1 MATSTVA
8 AVAKMASFVIGLAS
22 IVSVASAELA
32 TTNMMSDL
40 PDYFDQSSMALALTS
55 DSVPVGVEYKIA
67 PLTAEAGLNQ
77 TNENALR
84 AFHVLGDMVVVDQT
98 NYNNN
103 NLNLK
108 DSIAYLTCDSNSNDS
123 YISSND
129 VLNSVMGR
137 QPKAILLYSTTG
149 ICCGLGGSDLD
160 FTSIWTMTDPQ
171 SAGMTKNWTSDTT
184 GGIVR
189 ATISGGN
196 DTGADTD
203 NGQTQGGNNSAVA
216 MSILYSIT
224 GLITLLF
231 LIIIATGA
239 IRAHRHPERY
249 GPRAS
254 YGGRPR
260 QSRAKGLARAVL
272 ETLPIVKFGDPQ
284 PAKPDPENELESISG
299 DRQPRSA
306 SPTQRDVTSIDV
318 EPENTSEVATK
329 DVPKAVT
336 ENPVA
341 TTSDHTE
348 ESGRQAEEDHLGC
361 SICTEDFSVGQDV
374 RVLPCDHKFHPQCV
388 DPWLVNVSGT
398 CPLCRL
404 DLRPREAEEAE
415 ESGEATNEAPQPNE
429 TGPADTHS
437 AHVPEDDGDGPQRR
451 RISRFLDWNRLRHA
465 SVDERILALRQYR
478 ESQPDAI
485 PDTSSAEDQS
495 QHTRLSDRLREKFH
509 IRTRAHPPSG
519 PASSNQ

>member
-8 AVAKMASFVIGLAS
+8 NVAKMASFIIGLAS
-22 IVSVASAELA
+22 ILSVASADQA
-32 TTNMMSDL
+32 TTNTMADL
-40 PDYFDQSSMALALTS
+40 PGYLDQSSMALALSS
-55 DSVPVGVEYKIA
+55 DSGPVGVEYKIA
-67 PLTAEAGLNQ
+67 PLTVEAGLNQ
-77 TNENALR
+77 TNENALK
-84 AFHVLGDMVVVDQT
+84 AFNVEGDMLVIDQN

-103 NLNLK
+103 NLDIK

-129 VLNSVMGR
+129 VLNS
-137 QPKAILLYSTTG
+137 
-149 ICCGLGGSDLD
+149 
-160 FTSIWTMTDPQ
+160 
-171 SAGMTKNWTSDTT
+171 SAWMTKNWTSDTT
-184 GGIVR
+184 GGVVR

-196 DTGADTD
+196 DTDVDTD
-203 NGQTQGGNNSAVA
+203 NGQSQGGNNSAVA

-284 PAKPDPENELESISG
+284 PAKPDPENELESIAG
-299 DRQPRSA
+299 DRPQRSA
-306 SPTQRDVTSIDV
+306 SPTHRDITSTDV
-318 EPENTSEVATK
+318 ERSATSEVAANDT
-329 DVPKAVT
+329 PKTVSET
-336 ENPVA
+336 PVA
-341 TTSDHTE
+341 TTSDHTKE
-348 ESGRQAEEDHLGC
+348 NSAQPEEDHLGC

-404 DLRPREAEEAE
+404 DLRPREVEEAE
-415 ESGEATNEAPQPNE
+415 EASEARDEVPQLDEA
-429 TGPADTHS
+429 GPADGHS

-465 SVDERILALRQYR
+465 SVDERIQALRQYR
-478 ESQPDAI
+478 QSQQDAT
-485 PDTSSAEDQS
+485 PGPSSTEDQN

-519 PASSNQ
+519 